1 MKDLYSLILESLKQ
15 GRTSALATIIKQ
27 AGPSPRS
34 IGAKCLIFEDGS
46 IAGTI
51 GGGLLEGQTLNGAK
65 KVFETGIPLRLSFF
79 LKGTDVAQTDML
91 CGGEVEVF
99 VEPLWPGNEQLVPLF
114 QKLTSVNNRGGEG
127 WLATVVATDQWKKG
141 ISEKLYLDRSGQWVG
156 SIPSETG
163 LGEALLNRGDMLK
176 GLTRPALSGL
186 SDDSGRSVEVF
197 VEPVHSDPVLYVFGG
212 GHVSKE
218 IVPLASRVG
227 FKTIVIDDRPE
238 FADPFLFPDA
248 WQVHHLGFEGVLG
261 QLSVDDS
268 SYLVI
273 VTRGH
278 IHDKTVLAQALRSS
292 ARYIGMIGSRR
303 KKALIYEKLVEEGFT
318 RQDLERVHA
327 PIGLAIGAETPEE
340 IAVSIVAELIQVRAN
355 ENSGQG
361 ARCTAHGE
369 KTGESVGGHLFP
381 LTE

>member
-27 AGPSPRS
+27 AGPSPRG

-51 GGGLLEGQTLNGAK
+51 GGGLLEGQTLREAR
-65 KVFETGIPLRLSFF
+65 KVFETGIPLRLSFH

-99 VEPLWPGNEQLVPLF
+99 VEPLWPGNVELIPLF
-114 QKLTSVNNRGGEG
+114 QKLTEVNSRGGEG
-127 WLATVVATDQWKKG
+127 WLATVVASDQWKEG
-141 ISEKLYLDRSGQWVG
+141 TTHKLYLDESGQSVG
-156 SIPSETG
+156 SIPAETAMEEPF
-163 LGEALLNRGDMLK
+163 LKIGETLK
-176 GLTRPALSGL
+176 RLTRPTLSGF
-186 SDDSGRSVEVF
+186 SDASGRSMEVF
-197 VEPVHSDPVLYVFGG
+197 IEPVLSKPVLYVFGG

-238 FADPFLFPDA
+238 FADPSLFPGA
-248 WQVHHLGFEGVLG
+248 WQVRHSGFEGLLD
-261 QLSVDDS
+261 QLAVDDS

-278 IHDKTVLAQALRSS
+278 IHDKTVLAQALKTG

-303 KKALIYEKLVEEGFT
+303 KRNLLYEKLLEEGFT
-318 RQDLERVHA
+318 KQDLERVHA

-355 ENSGQG
+355 Q
-361 ARCTAHGE
+361 
-369 KTGESVGGHLFP
+369 
-381 LTE
+381 

>member
-1 MKDLYSLILESLKQ
+1 MKDLYRLILESLKQ

-27 AGPSPRS
+27 AGPSPRG

-51 GGGLLEGQTLNGAK
+51 GGGLLEGQTLKEAR
-65 KVFETGIPLRLSFF
+65 KVFETGIPLRLNFY

-99 VEPLWPGNEQLVPLF
+99 VEPIWPGNEPLIPLF
-114 QKLTSVNNRGGEG
+114 QKLAEVSNRGGEG
-127 WLATVVATDQWKKG
+127 WLATVVAEGQWKEG
-141 ISEKLYLDRSGQWVG
+141 ITYKLYLDKNGQLVG
-156 SIPSETG
+156 SIPEERGLEAALFNRGEMLKRITRPTLTG
-163 LGEALLNRGDMLK
+163 LSEG
-176 GLTRPALSGL
+176 
-186 SDDSGRSVEVF
+186 SDGAMEVF
-197 VEPVHSDPVLYVFGG
+197 IEPVRSNPVLYVFGG

-238 FADPFLFPDA
+238 FADASLFPGA
-248 WQVHHLGFEGVLG
+248 WQVRQSDFEGLVD
-261 QLSVDDS
+261 QLAVDDS
-268 SYLVI
+268 AYLVI

-278 IHDKTVLAQALRSS
+278 IHDKTVLAQALKTD

-303 KKALIYEKLVEEGFT
+303 KRNIIYEKLLEEGFT
-318 RQDLERVHA
+318 KQDLERVHA

-340 IAVSIVAELIQVRAN
+340 IAVSIVAELIQVRA
-355 ENSGQG
+355 G
-361 ARCTAHGE
+361 R
-369 KTGESVGGHLFP
+369 
-381 LTE
+381 